1 MIYDITQPLF
11 EGNVT
16 AVDAEKILEKAKAA
30 GTGKRILIKGKSVVT
45 LEASKVFAA
54 AGADG
59 APCRAVLLDK

>member
-16 AVDAEKILEKAKAA
+16 AGDAEKILEKAKAA
-30 GTGKRILIKGKSVVT
+30 GAGKRILIKGKSVVT
-45 LEASKVFAA
+45 LEAAKVFAA

>member
-1 MIYDITQPLF
+1 MLK
-11 EGNVT
+11 
-16 AVDAEKILEKAKAA
+16 KILEKAKAA
-30 GTGKRILIKGKSVVT
+30 GAGKRILIKGKSVVT

>member
-16 AVDAEKILEKAKAA
+16 AGDAEKILEKAKAA
-30 GTGKRILIKGKSVVT
+30 GKRILIKGKSVVT
-45 LEASKVFAA
+45 LEASKVFAT
-54 AGADG
+54 AGVDG